1 MICVCIYIRE
11 GRIMTPTSINSPVIW
26 IKSTVFGTQQPSG
39 GRSPQW
45 LEKTNPLNLWGEL
58 NTRAC
63 LLKGTKNHNL
73 TWTSFLEA
81 VLACNCKVTGCRTL
95 GEPMSYQGSPK
106 LNYGALQ
113 TDLLFSSIPKLFHVI
128 PLASSNCI
136 SPSHDGYL
144 ATSGGGKSRMV
155 HSGL

>member
-1 MICVCIYIRE
+1 MYVYIYIIIRE
-11 GRIMTPTSINSPVIW
+11 NHDTNKHEFSSDVDQINSFW
-26 IKSTVFGTQQPSG
+26 DTRG

-73 TWTSFLEA
+73 TWTSFLAA

-144 ATSGGGKSRMV
+144 ATSRGQIQDGS
-155 HSGL
+155 

>member
-1 MICVCIYIRE
+1 
-11 GRIMTPTSINSPVIW
+11 MTPTSMNSPVIW
-26 IKSTVFGTQQPSG
+26 IKS
-39 GRSPQW
+39 PQFLGHSRLAVEDPHSDW
-45 LEKTNPLNLWGEL
+45 KKHILWISEDL
-58 NTRAC
+58 INTRAC
-63 LLKGTKNHNL
+63 LLKGTKNQNL
-73 TWTSFLEA
+73 TWTSFLAA

-144 ATSGGGKSRMV
+144 ATSRGPRMV